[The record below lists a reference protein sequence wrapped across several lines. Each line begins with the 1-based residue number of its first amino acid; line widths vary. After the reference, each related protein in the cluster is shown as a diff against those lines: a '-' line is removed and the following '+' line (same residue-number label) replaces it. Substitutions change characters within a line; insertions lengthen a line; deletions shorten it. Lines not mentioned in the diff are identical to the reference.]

1 MPFAKAEHPQTFPEF
16 EARESMMQ
24 LQLNL
29 WELFDQLN
37 YAKGDMRITV
47 LEEILQTQKLIN
59 EQIIAIV
66 ELDQEH
72 HGK

>member
-1 MPFAKAEHPQTFPEF
+1 MPVGKAEHSQTFPEF
-16 EARESMMQ
+16 EARERMMQ
-24 LQLNL
+24 LQLNI

-37 YAKGDMRITV
+37 YAKDDMRIRV

-59 EQIIAIV
+59 EQILAIV
-66 ELDQEH
+66 ELDQQH